1 MAIDASRRGGHV
13 PACGGPQAAND
24 RYAEALAALD
34 TTTPLGQL
42 AATVCRPVS
51 KDGRRYRALHP
62 FSPEDRE
69 LLEGISDGAYVTE
82 GFRNGDVALRLYGS
96 KSGDP
101 DKSEVASRRRFR
113 INCASFAHT
122 V

>member
-1 MAIDASRRGGHV
+1 MRLMRRGV
-13 PACGGPQAAND
+13 ADMYRRAEVSQAAND

-62 FSPEDRE
+62 FSPEDRA

-101 DKSEVASRRRFR
+101 SERSRIAAKVSYRLR
-113 INCASFAHT
+113 IFAPT